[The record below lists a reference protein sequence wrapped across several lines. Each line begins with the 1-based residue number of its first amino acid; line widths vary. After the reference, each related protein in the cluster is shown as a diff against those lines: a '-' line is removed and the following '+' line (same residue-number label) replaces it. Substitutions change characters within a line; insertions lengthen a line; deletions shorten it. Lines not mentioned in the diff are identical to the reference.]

1 MSQASVYKRTIPSSS
16 CLAFQTITHDFRS
29 TWHAHPEFE
38 IVYIES
44 GLGCLQYG
52 EQQKQY
58 SQGDILVLGPWVP
71 HEFLEKSSNHQSI
84 SLLFNYDFIT
94 PGFFDCELTQEI
106 KAFLHKASA
115 GIIFREKMSH
125 AESDIIKLILAK
137 TGLEQA
143 INLLFL
149 LKKLS
154 IQKESDVL
162 SDQPKDPFKHKKYAK
177 LQDILYFINKNAH
190 RKLLVEEVAENF
202 YLSRSHFSRFFY
214 EQTGKN
220 FSQYL
225 LSIRVERACHLL
237 KHTEKSITQISQEVG
252 FDSISSFNRGFLQQ
266 KSMSPRNYRKIQ
278 QSPS

>member
-16 CLAFQTITHDFRS
+16 CLAFNTIAHEFRS
-29 TWHAHPEFE
+29 NWHAHPEFE

-44 GLGCLQYG
+44 GWGCLQYG

-58 SQGDILVLGPWVP
+58 SKGDILVLGPWVP
-71 HEFLEKSSNHQSI
+71 HEFLEKSKNHNSI

-106 KAFLHKASA
+106 KSFLQKASA
-115 GIIFREKMSH
+115 GMIFRENMTH
-125 AESDIIKLILAK
+125 AESDIIKLILAG

-143 INLLFL
+143 IHLLFL

-154 IQKESDVL
+154 LKKELDIL
-162 SDQPKDPFKHKKYAK
+162 ANKASDQLGSKKYAK
-177 LQDILYFINKNAH
+177 LQDILYFINKNAY
-190 RKLLVEEVAENF
+190 RKLLIEEVAETF
-202 YLSRSHFSRFFY
+202 YMSRSHFSRFFQ

-225 LSIRVERACHLL
+225 QSIRIERACALL
-237 KHTEKSITQISQEVG
+237 CQTEKNITQISQEVG
-252 FDSISSFNRGFLQQ
+252 FDSISSFNRGFSQLKGQA
-266 KSMSPRNYRKIQ
+266 PREYRKN
-278 QSPS
+278 SCTV